1 MRIQTLSDLH
11 IEFAPFK
18 PPSFDAEVIV
28 LAGDIWFGSRGI
40 AWARRTWPNKEI
52 VFVPGN
58 HEYYRSEIGIE
69 NEQMELSGKELGVH
83 VLNRKQ
89 CIINGVR
96 FLGATLWTNFS
107 LFGEEQRNLAY
118 SKAMNS
124 MRDFHI
130 IDYGRNKV
138 LVPQDTVKFNA
149 EDIAWLESNLIHE
162 SFDGQTVVVTHH
174 LPSARSVSEQ
184 YTYQLLSACF
194 ASNFDYLLGYSEL
207 WIHGHTHDSF
217 DYKLNRTRVIC
228 NPRGY
233 CRHGKSPENHNFNP
247 GLVVEI

>member
-1 MRIQTLSDLH
+1 MRIHILSDLH
-11 IEFAPFK
+11 IEFAT
-18 PPSFDAEVIV
+18 FDPLAIDADVIV
-28 LAGDIWFGSRGI
+28 LPGDIWFGSQGI
-40 AWARRTWPNKEI
+40 SWARKTWPDNEI

-96 FLGATLWTNFS
+96 FLGATLWTDFG

-124 MRDFHI
+124 LRDFHL
-130 IDYGRNKV
+130 IDYGHNKV
-138 LVPQDTVKFNA
+138 LVPQDTIKFNA
-149 EDIAWLESNLIHE
+149 EDIAWLESNLIQE
-162 SFDGQTVVVTHH
+162 RFDGQTVVVTHH
-174 LPSARSVSEQ
+174 LPSAISVAERYRQ
-184 YTYQLLSACF
+184 QLLSSCF
-194 ASNFDYLLGYSEL
+194 ASNLDRLLGYSKL

-217 DYKLNRTRVIC
+217 DYELNGTRVIC

-233 CRHGKSPENHNFNP
+233 CRHGKSPENQNFNP
-247 GLVVEI
+247 ALVVEI